1 MFSLLL
7 GFWNY
12 LFSKAEVHILI
23 IGLDYAGKTTLL
35 EQLKGRFGK
44 KPGIPLD
51 KIPPTV
57 GLNIAKVDISRT
69 NVIFW
74 DLGGQ
79 ERLRAIWSKYYS
91 ESHGIVFVLDAAD
104 EARFDEARSALDTML
119 ANAELD
125 GIPILLLAN
134 KNDLA
139 DAQDMGV
146 IAECLGVASLPSHHE
161 ARAQSISALSMDGVE
176 DAVHWLIGA
185 VKNSD
190 RFVAKQART

>member
-1 MFSLLL
+1 MFSLLM

-35 EQLKGRFGK
+35 EQLKSRFGK

-57 GLNIAKVDISRT
+57 GLNIAKVDIKRT

-104 EARFDEARSALDTML
+104 EDRFAEAKVALDTML
-119 ANAELD
+119 ANAELE
-125 GIPILLLAN
+125 GIPILILSN
-134 KNDLA
+134 KTDLA
-139 DAQDMGV
+139 KAKDLPTVSEA
-146 IAECLGVASLPSHHE
+146 LGVGAIPRSHE
-161 ARAQSISALSMDGVE
+161 TLVQAISALSMTGVE
-176 DAVHWLIGA
+176 DAVNWLIEA

-190 RFVAKQART
+190 RFLVKQSRG